1 MCGRYGQWSRRER
14 IEELLGIPPSEGEEI
29 PPKYNITPG
38 TYPWIARADDGQPGL
53 YAYFWGLVPYWSKD
67 PKKGVRPINART
79 DTVAEKPM
87 FRKLIKERRCLIPAD
102 CYYEWKE
109 SPAGKQPHLFRM
121 ASGDPF
127 FFAGLWD
134 VWHDGAP
141 DAIASFTILTT
152 DPNEVAATVHNRM
165 PVIVQAKD
173 YERWLDPKIRDT
185 EKIADIL
192 RPYPGGMV
200 TYPISR
206 RINSPKNEGAE
217 LIEPNE
223 ESGRGNAA

>member
-1 MCGRYGQWSRRER
+1 
-14 IEELLGIPPSEGEEI
+14 
-29 PPKYNITPG
+29 
-38 TYPWIARADDGQPGL
+38 
-53 YAYFWGLVPYWSKD
+53 
-67 PKKGVRPINART
+67 
-79 DTVAEKPM
+79 
-87 FRKLIKERRCLIPAD
+87 
-102 CYYEWKE
+102 
-109 SPAGKQPHLFRM
+109 M